1 MLPSLVASE
10 LQQAIHTFL
19 HATFPMTTR
28 GFRRGDGRTMIDD
41 FLNQSDVLFKGPF
54 VSLGLPFR
62 TGARAELPFARMT
75 PGFDPYL
82 HQVAAFH
89 RLCASPPRSTLVATG
104 TGSGKTECF
113 TLPILDHCAAHPG
126 KGIKAIIIYP
136 MNALASD
143 QARRLARD
151 VFGHPDTRGR
161 VRVGLYTGD
170 SESSPHRQM
179 SEDSVITCKET
190 LREIPPDILLTNY
203 RMLDFLLMRPG
214 DQKLWQHNDGD
225 QLRFLVVDELH
236 TFDGAQGTDLAC
248 LVRRLRKRLAPS
260 GKLAC
265 VGTSATIGG
274 AENARTLLD
283 YAGQIFATEF
293 DDEALIL
300 EDRESPS
307 EFVGGHQAEPSV
319 WPTSATLHRLSPDSA
334 ASPLDFLQRQAR
346 LWLGDSAPRL
356 VDGDEGLSSRV
367 ELGESLRR
375 HEAVHDLLERCQ
387 AVVSMENLIKA
398 WQHRLDVDAER
409 ARAMLDGLLALL
421 SWARIKD
428 SETGRVLP
436 FLQVRLQLW
445 LRELNRLTTLVQ
457 PEPELVFSDDLSGED
472 VPFNLPVA
480 HCRECHASGWVA
492 THKPDE
498 AELGHDLQKIY
509 RAWFGRHPDVCLMIP
524 AAESVSEST
533 DRQRIRKLCP
543 ACRKLV
549 SATDARCPECAG
561 DGLIEVWLP
570 VMTREATNDKSRSVL
585 FDNRCPSCDAKD
597 SLSLMGSRAASL
609 ASVWIGRL
617 YASRFNDHHKLI
629 AFSDSV
635 QDAAHRAG
643 FFGARTYNDTVRAAL
658 AELVESEGEGQPLS
672 LLAERAPRYWRER
685 LGSDADFVGT
695 FIAPN
700 MTWLSD
706 YEALR
711 SSEDGKLPRGS
722 DLPALVEKRM
732 EWEVYQG
739 FGLRARIGRTLERQ
753 GRAAVGLETQR
764 LDEVAQRLHAAWSEE
779 IGQLSGLQQS
789 QVRRYLTGFFW
800 RLRTQGAFYHRFLDG
815 LIENKGRP
823 YILTRSNF
831 MPHYGMG
838 VRPPSLITLEPIS
851 HYFSALHREKGSWFF
866 QWFSRLIA
874 TDEAVLAT
882 AEYRQAMTLLVKTLS
897 HANLLVE
904 KTVGGQSVWGLSAED
919 WLVTRQVQAL
929 SCTSCG
935 HRIQVPTGDL
945 VRWNELPCL
954 RNDCSGQYGLP
965 DEGEVRRLPAR
976 GLPRRLV
983 PAEHTGLLD
992 ADTRLGVERSFM
1004 QGERPWHVNLLS
1016 ATPTLEM
1023 GIDIGDLSSVLLC
1036 SVPPGQANYLQR
1048 IGRAGRRDGNSLA
1061 LTVANGHPHD
1071 LYFHAEPERMI
1082 AGQVEPPGVFLRA
1095 TAVLE
1100 RQLMAWCFD
1109 CWVAAEPDSARI
1121 PMQLGQVLNRVEI
1134 QGNEEFPVNFLDFI
1148 DRNEAELFEGFR
1160 ALFPELDEV
1169 GQQHLEA
1176 YLSGDG
1182 SAEQPSLSW
1191 RLDNRLRELVAT
1203 RREWSR
1209 RIDALK
1215 SRLQV
1220 LEKEPEDERVLEER
1234 EQVRSERSALMALR
1248 RRTNA
1253 RHTFNFFTDEGLL
1266 PNYAFP
1272 EEGVTLQSIVIRR
1285 LSKAEREEDGRT
1297 RSYDKISY
1305 ELQRPAQSALSE
1317 LAPLNHFYAVG
1328 RAVQIDQVDLS
1339 AGDAS
1344 PQTWR
1349 LCNCCHYMENIDVS
1363 GDRHAACP
1371 RCGSSQW
1378 ADTGQCQSLL
1388 KLRQVYAT
1396 ADDRDSRIGDDSDQR
1411 TPKFYNQQMLVDIDS
1426 SCTGPAWHINDE
1438 NLPFGFEYVPQATLR
1453 EVNFGEQRGQEREI
1467 AVAGE
1472 LSSRPGFQVC
1482 RHCGKVRSP
1491 DPRQQRK
1498 FEHAFDCKLRRPG
1511 ASETDDDYFEALY
1524 LYRELR
1530 SEAVRI
1536 LLPMSEVGRS
1546 DIRRRSLIAALQL
1559 GLRRYYRG
1567 QVDHIR
1573 VTSYAEPA
1581 AGGAGNR
1588 QYLVLYDSVP
1598 GGTGYLKELLSSG
1611 EKLMQVLENALLVL
1625 RECACREE
1633 PPDRDGCYRCILAW
1647 RESRHMKEISRSVAE
1662 ELLARIIEARDL
1674 LEAIDHLNEVPINA
1688 LLDSDLEQRFH
1699 DVVAHDSGLNFKRQR
1714 VNDTAGAF
1722 ITMPAVEGEAPMS
1735 WYLELQVRL
1744 GDKDGVAVGTDA
1756 DFVFWPARERAGFL
1770 PVAVYLDG
1778 FRHHYDRNAD
1788 DVLKRQ
1794 AILDSGK
1801 FRVWSLN
1808 WHDLPLDGAKIRNPA
1823 GPLLGRGQDRAVIE
1837 LFDRL
1842 ARNSEFEPY
1851 LHHNGLISEG
1861 PFAWLL
1867 LYLSGSA
1874 AALDRLRQAAFA
1886 RGFGW
1891 LRQDTVR
1898 QPELRQAVCEEIV
1911 RRAPWH
1917 LAEALGADGDGN
1929 GWVFGGLLD
1938 TLGTAGDHVAAVT
1951 GLSQDVLRRA
1961 MSGEIDALHQELHVM
1976 WMLDDLDAALDDRFQ
1991 SAWAGFWGASN
2002 LLQFLDRFSLISAD
2016 GVERGLYTA
2025 PMGLGVQER
2034 SLPSA
2039 WSELAELS
2047 LFAADEI
2054 EALERAGL
2062 PVPESGVEINDDS
2075 GAVIAEMELAWPDRQ
2090 VAVVLEAD
2098 DRKVMMGKGWKILEN
2113 IDANT
2118 LDQLER
2124 WLTE

>member
-1 MLPSLVASE
+1 MLPSVVASE
-10 LQQAIHTFL
+10 LQQAIHAFL
-19 HATFPMTTR
+19 HATFPMTTP
-28 GFRRGDGRTMIDD
+28 GFRRDDGRTMVDE
-41 FLNQSDVLFKGPF
+41 FLDRPGVLFKGPY

-62 TGARAELPFARMT
+62 KGSRPGLPFARIA
-75 PGFDPYL
+75 PDFDPYR
-82 HQVAAFH
+82 HQLSAFR
-89 RLCASPPRSTLVATG
+89 RLCGSSPRSTLVATG

-113 TLPILDHCAAHPG
+113 TLPILDHCAANPG

-136 MNALASD
+136 MNALAGD
-143 QARRLARD
+143 QARRLARE
-151 VFGHPDTRGR
+151 VFAHPDTRGR

-179 SEDSVITCKET
+179 SRDSVITCKET
-190 LREIPPDILLTNY
+190 LRKNPPDILLTNY

-214 DQKLWQHNDGD
+214 DQLLWQHNEGN

-260 GKLAC
+260 GELAC

-274 AENARTLLD
+274 AENARSLLG
-283 YAGQIFATEF
+283 YAGEIFATEF

-300 EDRESPS
+300 EDRQSPD
-307 EFVGGHQAEPSV
+307 EFVGGAGTTLSD
-319 WPTSATLHRLSPDSA
+319 WPTTASLHRLSPEFA
-334 ASPLDFLQRQAR
+334 ASPLDFLQRQAG
-346 LWLGDSAPRL
+346 LWLGEAAPRL
-356 VDGDEGLSSRV
+356 ADGDEGLSSRV
-367 ELGESLRR
+367 ELGEQLRC
-375 HEAVHDLLERCQ
+375 HEAVHDLLARCQ
-387 AVVSMENLIKA
+387 TVASIEDLVRA
-398 WQHRLDVDAER
+398 WQRRPGVDAER
-409 ARAMLDGLLALL
+409 ARAMLDSLLSLL
-421 SWARIKD
+421 SWARSREK
-428 SETGRVLP
+428 ETERVLP
-436 FLQVRLQLW
+436 FLQVRVQLW
-445 LRELNRLTTLVQ
+445 LRELNRLTALVQ
-457 PEPELVFSDDLSGED
+457 PAPELVFNDDLSGED
-472 VPFNLPVA
+472 IAFNLPVA

-524 AAESVSEST
+524 VEESAS
-533 DRQRIRKLCP
+533 RQRTRKLCP
-543 ACRKLV
+543 TCRKLV
-549 SATDARCPECAG
+549 SATDARCPDCAG

-570 VMTREATNDKSRSVL
+570 VMTREAASDESRSVL
-585 FDNRCPSCDAKD
+585 FDNRCPSCDAKN

-617 YASRFNDHHKLI
+617 YGSRFNDHHKLI

-658 AELVESEGEGQPLS
+658 AELIETEGEGQPLS
-672 LLAERAPRYWRER
+672 LLAERAPKYWRER
-685 LGSDADFVGT
+685 LDSDADFVGT

-700 MTWLSD
+700 MSWLRD

-711 SSEDGKLPRGS
+711 SSDDGKLPRGS
-722 DLPALVEKRM
+722 DLPQLVEKRL
-732 EWEVYQG
+732 EWEVYQS
-739 FGLRARIGRTLERQ
+739 FGLRARVGRTLERQ
-753 GRAAVGLETQR
+753 GRAAIGLAAER
-764 LDEVAQRLHAAWSEE
+764 LDEVAERLHMAWREE
-779 IGQLSGLQQS
+779 IGQLAGLQRS
-789 QVRRYLTGFFW
+789 QVRRFLTGFFW
-800 RLRTQGAFYHRFLDG
+800 RLRTQGAFYHLFLDG
-815 LIENKGRP
+815 LIQDKGKP
-823 YILTRSNF
+823 WVLTRSNF
-831 MPHYGMG
+831 MPYYGMN
-838 VRPPSLITLEPIS
+838 VRPPSLLTLEPIT
-851 HYFSALHREKGSWFF
+851 HYFTALHREKGSWYF

-874 TDEAVLAT
+874 TDEGVLAT
-882 AEYRQAMTLLVKTLS
+882 AEYRQAMALLVKIL
-897 HANLLVE
+897 AQADLLVE
-904 KTVGGQSVWGLSAED
+904 KSVGGQSVWGLSAED

-929 SCTSCG
+929 GCTSCG
-935 HRIQVPTGDL
+935 HRIQVPAGDL
-945 VRWNELPCL
+945 ARWNDLPCL
-954 RNDCSGQYGLP
+954 RNDCDGHYGLP
-965 DEGEVRRLPAR
+965 DEGESRRLPAR

-992 ADTRLGVERSFM
+992 ADTRLGVEHSFM
-1004 QGERPWHVNLLS
+1004 NGERPWHVNLLS

-1082 AGQVEPPGVFLRA
+1082 AGKVEPPGVFLRA

-1109 CWVAAEPDSARI
+1109 RWVAIEPEAAKI
-1121 PMQLGQVLNRVEI
+1121 PMQLGQVLNRVEA
-1134 QGNEEFPVNFLDFI
+1134 QGNQDFPVNFLDFV
-1148 DRNEAELFEGFR
+1148 DRNEADLFEGFH
-1160 ALFPELDEV
+1160 ALFPELDE
-1169 GQQHLEA
+1169 GGRQHLEA
-1176 YLSGDG
+1176 YLAGDG

-1209 RIDALK
+1209 RIDSLK
-1215 SRLQV
+1215 SRLQA
-1220 LEKEPEDERVLEER
+1220 LENEPDDERVAQER

-1253 RHTFNFFTDEGLL
+1253 RHTFNFFTDEGML

-1285 LSKAEREEDGRT
+1285 LSRAEREESGQT
-1297 RSYDKISY
+1297 KSYDKISY

-1349 LCNCCHYMENIDVS
+1349 LCNKCHFMENIDVS

-1396 ADDRDSRIGDDSDQR
+1396 ADDRASRIGDDSDQR
-1411 TPKFYNQQMLVDIDS
+1411 TPRFYNQQMLVDIDS
-1426 SCTGPAWHINDE
+1426 SRTGPAWHIKDE
-1438 NLPFGFEYVPQATLR
+1438 HLPFGFEYVPQATLR

-1467 AVAGE
+1467 TVAGE

-1491 DPRQQRK
+1491 DPRQQRR
-1498 FEHAFDCKLRRPG
+1498 FEHTFDCKLRRPG
-1511 ASETDDDYFEALY
+1511 AVESDDDYFEALY

-1536 LLPMSEVGRS
+1536 LLPMSEIGTS
-1546 DIRRRSLIAALQL
+1546 DVRRRSLIAALQL

-1573 VTSYAEPA
+1573 VTSYSEPA

-1611 EKLMQVLENALLVL
+1611 KKLVGVLERALQVL
-1625 RECACREE
+1625 RDCSCRED
-1633 PPDRDGCYRCILAW
+1633 PDRDGCYRCILAW
-1647 RESRHMKEISRSVAE
+1647 RESRHMKEISRTIAE
-1662 ELLARIIEARDL
+1662 ELLGKIVEASDR
-1674 LEAIDHLNEVPINA
+1674 LESIDHLNEVPINA
-1688 LLDSDLEQRFH
+1688 LLESELEQRFH
-1699 DVVAHDSGLNFKRQR
+1699 DVLAHGSGLNFKRSR

-1722 ITMPAVEGEAPMS
+1722 ITVPGVAGDSPMS
-1735 WYLELQVRL
+1735 WHLELQVRL
-1744 GDKDGVAVGTDA
+1744 GEEDGVAVGTDA
-1756 DFVFWPARERAGFL
+1756 DFVLWPARERAGFL

-1778 FRHHYDRNAD
+1778 FRHHFDRNAD

-1801 FRVWSLN
+1801 FRIWSLN

-1874 AALDRLRQAAFA
+1874 AAMDRLRQAAFA

-1891 LRQDTVR
+1891 LRQETVR
-1898 QPELRQAVCEEIV
+1898 QPDLRQSVCSEVV

-1917 LAEALGADGDGN
+1917 LAEALGADGKGS
-1929 GWVFGGLLD
+1929 GQVFGGLLD
-1938 TLGTAGDHVAAVT
+1938 SLGTASDHVAAVSA
-1951 GLSQDVLRRA
+1951 LPQDAMRRA
-1961 MSGEIDALHQELHVM
+1961 MNGDIDALRQELQVL
-1976 WMLDDLDAALDDRFQ
+1976 WMLDDHDAALDDHFE

-2002 LLQFLDRFSLISAD
+2002 LLQFLGRFSLVSAE

-2025 PMGLGVQER
+2025 PMGLGAPER
-2034 SLPSA
+2034 PLPSA

-2047 LFAADEI
+2047 LLATDEI

-2062 PVPESGVEINDDS
+2062 PVPESGVEIKDAS
-2075 GAVIAEMELAWPDRQ
+2075 GAVIAELELAWPDRKI
-2090 VAVVLEAD
+2090 AVVLEED
-2098 DRKVMMGKGWKILEN
+2098 DRNTLSQQGWKVLGN
-2113 IDANT
+2113 IDVT
-2118 LDQLER
+2118 SLTQLER
-2124 WLTE
+2124 WLSE